1 MQLTFKLIDQTSQSG
16 KQIIDAHSYHT
27 IAELKSII
35 ASAVSQHS
43 NMIRI
48 LLIKDGNEIL
58 LSEESTLASYEIN
71 ESSALFLD
79 IIRPE
84 DEAEAAVRDKLRAK
98 REMKEQ
104 KEAAPAKDWLGIL
117 VEKIRTGVLSGVLQI
132 LGDYE
137 KEEAGKIVDEEE
149 DLLSSA
155 NTEGYTALHYCCQLG
170 HSNIVQLFV
179 ARNAACNR
187 ESKDN
192 FTPLMLAVNN
202 GHLECVR
209 AILKHP
215 MIQVN
220 KMTSGKG
227 TALHLACRKGYSS
240 IAQLLLEQKACMTI
254 EDQAGLIPLQVA
266 STQEIFELIPKFMG
280 ELQLQSIHENIPK
293 GAMNFSS
300 DVYYTG
306 SLVIEDKQV
315 FLYID
320 HDNGYLKCFHSK
332 DSFLRQEDPW
342 LLVKLIDIWDIKTTK
357 GLLYGNKNAMCFV
370 LYSKLGSYKFY
381 TLQADLTNEWVTR
394 LQNGIDYCQ
403 IHKRGFNAEDCKNDE
418 DQNAIRE
425 GIILKSEA
433 RLDDGVNFKSFTI
446 LGELGSGSFGKVY
459 KVIKND
465 TKRVYAIKQLNK
477 QFLINQKQIKYAIGE
492 CKILRYLRHPFIIS
506 MSYAFQTPKN
516 LYMVLELCP
525 NGDLMTHLSER
536 SRFAESVAKFYIA
549 ETILAVEYLHSLDIV
564 YRDLKPENILLDRA
578 GHVRLADFGLAKE
591 NVNPLNPAMSFCGSP
606 AYLAPEMLSK
616 SGSEKSADV
625 YGIGAILYELLTG
638 LPPFYSDNI
647 KELFRNIKNGMLQFP
662 KTVRPEAQD
671 LMRKLMNKDPTK
683 RPSISQ
689 VKHHVFFR
697 DINWED
703 LEKKKMKP
711 PRLGNKWLQLDETG
725 EEPAEELPATSHKQ
739 IVEDEDYDEEELA
752 DSVAEF
758 NFSRN

>member
-1 MQLTFKLIDQTSQSG
+1 MILTFKLIDKSSHSG
-16 KQIIDAHSYHT
+16 KKNVEVDPSISIEQLKT
-27 IAELKSII
+27 ILSDL
-35 ASAVSQHS
+35 VSHQT
-43 NMIRI
+43 NVIRI
-48 LLIKDGNEIL
+48 LLIRDGNEIL
-58 LSEESTLASYEIN
+58 LSDENTIESYGIS

-84 DEAEAAVRDKLRAK
+84 IEEETAIKEQLKAK

-104 KEAAPAKDWLGIL
+104 KEAAPSKDWLGAL
-117 VEKIRTGVLSGVLQI
+117 VEKIKSGVLSGVLQVI
-132 LGDYE
+132 GDYE
-137 KEEAGKIVDEEE
+137 REEAGKIVDEEE
-149 DLLSSA
+149 DLFSMA
-155 NTEGYTALHYCCQLG
+155 NAEGWTALHFACQLG
-170 HSNIVQLFV
+170 HSNMVQLFV
-179 ARNAACNR
+179 ARNGACNR
-187 ESKDN
+187 ESIDN
-192 FTPLMLAVNN
+192 WTPLLLAVNG
-202 GHLECVR
+202 GHLESVR
-209 AILKHP
+209 AILKYP
-215 MIQVN
+215 RIQIN
-220 KMTSGKG
+220 KMTANKG

-240 IAQLLLEQKACMTI
+240 IVQILLEYKACMTI

-266 STQEIFELIPKFMG
+266 STQEIFELIPKYMG
-280 ELQLQSIHENIPK
+280 ELELKSINEHIPK
-293 GAMNFSS
+293 GALNFSS
-300 DVYYTG
+300 EIYYTG
-306 SLVIEDKQV
+306 SLVIEDKLV

-320 HDNGYLKCFHSK
+320 HDNGILKCFHNRE
-332 DSFLRQEDPW
+332 SFTNQEEAW
-342 LLVKLIDIWDIKTTK
+342 LSIKLVDIWDIKITK
-357 GLLYGNKNAMCFV
+357 GLLYGDKNAVCFI
-370 LYSKLGSYKFY
+370 LYSKIGNYKFY
-381 TLQADLTNEWVTR
+381 SKQAELTNEWVSR
-394 LQNGIDYCQ
+394 LQSGINYCQ
-403 IHKRGFNAEDCKNDE
+403 IHKRGFTIEDVKNDE

-425 GIILKSEA
+425 GILMKSSSEINEE
-433 RLDDGVNFKSFTI
+433 VNFKSFTI

-465 TKRVYAIKQLNK
+465 TKHVYAIKQLNK

-492 CKILRYLRHPFIIS
+492 CKILKYLRHPFIIS

-536 SRFAESVAKFYIA
+536 TRFAESAGKFYIA
-549 ETILAVEYLHSLDIV
+549 ETILAIEYLHSLDIV

-578 GHVRLADFGLAKE
+578 GHIRLADFGLAKE

-662 KTVRPEAQD
+662 KTVRPDAQD
-671 LMRKLMNKDPTK
+671 LMKKLMNKDPTK

-697 DINWED
+697 DIVWED
-703 LEKKKMKP
+703 LESKKVKP

-725 EEPAEELPATSHKQ
+725 EEPAEPVPVVNKK
-739 IVEDEDYDEEELA
+739 IVDDQDYDKEEDED
-752 DSVAEF
+752 SVEGF
-758 NFSRN
+758 NFSRG

>member
-1 MQLTFKLIDQTSQSG
+1 MLLTFKLIDQRSQTGEQSVEIQNG
-16 KQIIDAHSYHT
+16 IT
-27 IAELKSII
+27 IAELKNILSTL
-35 ASAVSQHS
+35 VSHPS
-43 NMIRI
+43 NTIRI
-48 LLIKDGNEIL
+48 LLIREGNEIL
-58 LSEESTLASYEIN
+58 LTDESTIDSYEIS

-84 DEAEAAVRDKLRAK
+84 QEAEAAIRDQIRAK

-104 KEAAPAKDWLGIL
+104 KQAAPAKDWLGIL
-117 VEKIRTGVLSGVLQI
+117 VEKIRGGVLSGVLQVI
-132 LGDYE
+132 ADYE
-137 KEEAGKIVDEEE
+137 REEAGKIVDEEE
-149 DLLSSA
+149 DLFSTA
-155 NTEGYTALHYCCQLG
+155 NEDGWTAVHFASQLG
-170 HSNIVQLFV
+170 HSNMVQLFV
-179 ARNAACNR
+179 ARNGACNR

-192 FTPLMLAVNN
+192 WTPLMLAINH

-209 AILKHP
+209 ALLKYP
-215 MIQVN
+215 RIQIN
-220 KMTSGKG
+220 KMAAGKG
-227 TALHLACRKGYSS
+227 TALHLGCRKGYSS
-240 IAQLLLEQKACMTI
+240 IVQLLLENKACMTI
-254 EDQAGLIPLQVA
+254 EDQSGLIPLQVA
-266 STQEIFELIPKFMG
+266 STQEIFELIPKYMG
-280 ELQLQSIHENIPK
+280 ERELQSIHENLPK
-293 GAMNFSS
+293 GALNFSS
-300 DVYYTG
+300 EVYYTG
-306 SLVIEDKQV
+306 SLVIEDKLV

-320 HDNGYLKCFHSK
+320 HDNGILKCFN
-332 DSFLRQEDPW
+332 DRESFVRQEEPW
-342 LLVKLIDIWDIKTTK
+342 LNIKLIDIWDLKVTK
-357 GLLYGNKNAMCFV
+357 GLLYGSKNAMCFI
-370 LYSKLGSYKFY
+370 LYSKLGNYKFY
-381 TLQADLTNEWVTR
+381 TNQPELTNEWVSR
-394 LQNGIDYCQ
+394 LQSGIDYCQ
-403 IHKRGFNAEDCKNDE
+403 IHKRGFNAEELKSEE
-418 DQNAIRE
+418 DQNAIRD
-425 GIILKSEA
+425 GILLNSEA
-433 RLDDGVNFKSFTI
+433 GFSEGVNFKSFTI

-465 TKRVYAIKQLNK
+465 TKHVYAIKQLNK

-578 GHVRLADFGLAKE
+578 GHIRLADFGLAKE

-647 KELFRNIKNGMLQFP
+647 KELFRNIRNGMLQFP
-662 KTVRPEAQD
+662 KTVRADAQD

-689 VKHHVFFR
+689 VKHHLFFR

-703 LEKKKMKP
+703 LEKKRIKA
-711 PRLGNKWLQLDETG
+711 PRLGNKWLQLDETRD
-725 EEPAEELPATSHKQ
+725 EPSEELPASVKK
-739 IVEDEDYDEEELA
+739 IVEDEDYVEEEVE
-752 DSVAEF
+752 DVAEF
-758 NFSRN
+758 NFSRS